1 MSVDSENSFLLPTPQ
16 DSRTSC
22 IFQATEERDEAPGGG
37 EESVLE
43 MLSFSKFSDLETWLC
58 MPSSLLLPGPLE
70 STHTSSSSSSSSSS
84 SHAPGLSSRPVSC
97 SSSSLP
103 TSDSRRS
110 TYSEPAEGDAAFRR
124 HVSHSERLR
133 QPERVKTVKLKALMA
148 FKLTITLTSQSFVLD
163 SLQVSGLPDISKGD
177 AITGHTPC
185 PSSLLHP
192 FFHRARLSDLSCR
205 TPKAGSTSGSGGG
218 WPPVQVASTGTL
230 QDLQQP
236 PAVTH
241 G

>member
-70 STHTSSSSSSSSSS
+70 STRTSSSSSSSSSS

-110 TYSEPAEGDAAFRR
+110 TYSEPAEGDAAFR
-124 HVSHSERLR
+124 SPDFLTL
-133 QPERVKTVKLKALMA
+133 VKEMP
-148 FKLTITLTSQSFVLD
+148 
-163 SLQVSGLPDISKGD
+163 SL
-177 AITGHTPC
+177 ATPPAPLLSST
-185 PSSLLHP
+185 PSSTGPGSVTSAADAQGGVNIRKRRRLAASPGGLHWN
-192 FFHRARLSDLSCR
+192 S
-205 TPKAGSTSGSGGG
+205 AGS
-218 WPPVQVASTGTL
+218 PQVFS
-230 QDLQQP
+230 
-236 PAVTH
+236 
-241 G
+241 